1 MKRQTCWQAFCA
13 HTVKRRDKV
22 KNKAMIAV
30 LAAGTFWG
38 FMGLFVR
45 VLNAVGF
52 SSFEVAQTRI
62 TTGLIL
68 VGLYLL
74 IFDRK
79 LLKIRLRDIWCFLG
93 TGIVS
98 LLLFSVCYFSALT
111 YTSLSV
117 AAILLYTAPFF
128 VMLISLVLFKEKL
141 SGKKILALVLAFSGC
156 VLVSGLGGDTNTS
169 WTGIL
174 LGLGSGFFYALYSI
188 FGRFA
193 INRGYGA
200 WTMTFYTF
208 LFCSIGCA
216 FLSDWNLI
224 FTTVKADSSI
234 LLWILG
240 LGFVTAFL
248 PYVLYSYGME
258 NMESSKASILASV
271 EPVVGTLVG
280 VFVFHEPISALGVLG
295 VALVLSAIVVLT
307 SKAKIKK

>member
-1 MKRQTCWQAFCA
+1 MSGQICWQVCCVLTAG
-13 HTVKRRDKV
+13 RRIDV
-22 KNKAMIAV
+22 KNKALVAV

-45 VLNAVGF
+45 VLNAAGF
-52 SSFEVAQTRI
+52 SSLEVAQARI
-62 TTGLIL
+62 TTGLII
-68 VGLYLL
+68 VGIYLL
-74 IFDRK
+74 IFNPK
-79 LLKIRLRDIWCFLG
+79 LLKIRLRDVWCFIG

-128 VMLISLVLFKEKL
+128 VMIMSLFLFKEKL
-141 SGKKILALVLAFSGC
+141 NGQKILALLLAFTGC
-156 VLVSGLGGDTNTS
+156 VLVSGLGGDAS
-169 WTGIL
+169 VSGIGML

-188 FGRFA
+188 FGRYA

-208 LFCSIGCA
+208 LFCAIGCA
-216 FLSDWNLI
+216 FLSDWPLI
-224 FTTVKADSSI
+224 FTTVKADTGI
-234 LLWILG
+234 LWWILG

-280 VFVFHEPISALGVLG
+280 VFVFHEPISVLGVLG
-295 VALVLSAIVVLT
+295 VVLVISAIVVLNIKPK
-307 SKAKIKK
+307 KA

>member
-1 MKRQTCWQAFCA
+1 M
-13 HTVKRRDKV
+13 
-22 KNKAMIAV
+22 KNKALIAV

-45 VLNAVGF
+45 VLNAAGF
-52 SSFEVAQTRI
+52 SSLEVAQARI
-62 TTGLIL
+62 TTGLVI
-68 VGLYLL
+68 VGIYLL
-74 IFDRK
+74 IFNPK
-79 LLKIRLRDIWCFLG
+79 LLKIRLRDVWCFIG

-98 LLLFSVCYFSALT
+98 LLMFSVCYFSALT

-128 VMLISLVLFKEKL
+128 VMLMSLFLFKEKL
-141 SGKKILALVLAFSGC
+141 SGQKILALVLAFTGC
-156 VLVSGLGGDTNTS
+156 VLVSGLGGGDS
-169 WTGIL
+169 VSGTGML

-188 FGRFA
+188 FGRYA

-216 FLSDWNLI
+216 FLSDWQLI
-224 FTTVKADSSI
+224 FTTVKADSTI
-234 LLWILG
+234 LWWILG

-258 NMESSKASILASV
+258 HMESSKASILASV

-280 VFVFHEPISALGVLG
+280 VFVFHEPITVLGVLG
-295 VALVLSAIVVLT
+295 VALVLSAIVVLNVKLK
-307 SKAKIKK
+307 KA

>member
-1 MKRQTCWQAFCA
+1 MKN
-13 HTVKRRDKV
+13 
-22 KNKAMIAV
+22 NKALIAV

-38 FMGLFVR
+38 FMGVFVR
-45 VLNAVGF
+45 FLNAAGF
-52 SSFEVAQTRI
+52 ASFEVAQTRI
-62 TTGLIL
+62 TTGLLL

-79 LLKIRLRDIWCFLG
+79 SLKIRLKDIWCFFG
-93 TGIVS
+93 MGIIS
-98 LLLFSVCYFSALT
+98 LLLFSVCYFTALT

-128 VMLISLVLFKEKL
+128 VMLISLLLFKEKL
-141 SGKKILALVLAFSGC
+141 NSKKILALVLAFAGC
-156 VLVSGLGGDTNTS
+156 VLVSGLGGDTRTS
-169 WTGIL
+169 WIGIL

-216 FLSDWNLI
+216 FLCDWNLI
-224 FTTVKADSSI
+224 FTAVQADQTI

-248 PYVLYSYGME
+248 PYVLYSYSLE
-258 NMESSKASILASV
+258 HMESSKASILASV
-271 EPVVGTLVG
+271 EPVVGTLCG
-280 VFVFHEPISALGVLG
+280 VFIFHEPITALGVVGIVMVLG
-295 VALVLSAIVVLT
+295 AIVVLNT
-307 SKAKIKK
+307 KKK